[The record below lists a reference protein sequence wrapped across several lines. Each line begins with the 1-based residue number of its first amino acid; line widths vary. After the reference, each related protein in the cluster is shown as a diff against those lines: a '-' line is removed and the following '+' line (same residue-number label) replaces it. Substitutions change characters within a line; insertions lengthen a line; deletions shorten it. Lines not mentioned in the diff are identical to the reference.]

1 MSSTRKKKCF
11 THHLVC
17 SYLFFGIFR
26 FFLYNLYGGGDIIIR
41 NKREKKLLFRKVL
54 IMCGFFN
61 APFCHLVSKKK
72 IFFLRKKNQ
81 IGEGGIKGGYTSNI
95 ISRHFFS
102 NVFDSTALFIIFSFF
117 SSLIFFMFHQK
128 RNKN

>member
-1 MSSTRKKKCF
+1 MPALLVISTRKKSFF
-11 THHLVC
+11 TRHLVC

-72 IFFLRKKNQ
+72 FFFEKKKSNR
-81 IGEGGIKGGYTSNI
+81 GGGN
-95 ISRHFFS
+95 
-102 NVFDSTALFIIFSFF
+102 
-117 SSLIFFMFHQK
+117 
-128 RNKN
+128 